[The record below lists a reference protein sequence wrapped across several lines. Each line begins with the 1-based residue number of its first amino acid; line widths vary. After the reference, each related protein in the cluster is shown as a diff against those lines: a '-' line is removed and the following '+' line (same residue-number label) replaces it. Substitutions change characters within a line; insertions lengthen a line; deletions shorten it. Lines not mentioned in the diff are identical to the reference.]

1 MLAVDGDANAEA
13 IAAAIMLDKSLH
25 IYTSMKSGKVTH
37 CWRIAVL
44 LCMCLSTQ
52 SASSSCERMGS
63 LLHNLED
70 GESRISAGRI
80 ADRLRLKVAGVEAI
94 GGARDELLI
103 SNIVET
109 LSSFN
114 KDPLIQKA
122 AMAKRRKKGQEVTGS
137 LSISVRV
144 EKSNDKAESSM
155 LPSVSLQRG
164 AEGAED
170 SLGLLH
176 LACMYLAS

>member
-1 MLAVDGDANAEA
+1 MDGDANAEA
-13 IAAAIMLDKSLH
+13 ICAAIMLDKSLH
-25 IYTSMKSGKVTH
+25 IYTSLKSGKVTH
-37 CWRIAVL
+37 CWHIAVL
-44 LCMCLSTQ
+44 LCMSLSTQ
-52 SASSSCERMGS
+52 SASSSCERIGS

-137 LSISVRV
+137 LSISARV

-155 LPSVSLQRG
+155 LPSVSLQQG

-176 LACMYLAS
+176 LAGMYLAS

>member
-37 CWRIAVL
+37 CWHIAVL

-52 SASSSCERMGS
+52 SASSSCERIGS

-137 LSISVRV
+137 LSRFLCASRNPMIRL
-144 EKSNDKAESSM
+144 N
-155 LPSVSLQRG
+155 LPCSLQFRFS
-164 AEGAED
+164 EGQK
-170 SLGLLH
+170 GLRTAWVSCIL
-176 LACMYLAS
+176 LACI

>member
-25 IYTSMKSGKVTH
+25 IYTKSGKVTH
-37 CWRIAVL
+37 CWHSAVL

-52 SASSSCERMGS
+52 SASSSCERIGS